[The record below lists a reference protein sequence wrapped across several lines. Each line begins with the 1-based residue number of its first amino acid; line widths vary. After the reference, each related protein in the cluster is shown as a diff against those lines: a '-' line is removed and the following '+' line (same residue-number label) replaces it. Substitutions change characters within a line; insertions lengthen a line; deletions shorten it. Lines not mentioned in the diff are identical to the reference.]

1 MEAERHFTLQL
12 FGRYYAVLT
21 VLPYVL
27 LALIFFF
34 LSCFFLVLIMFQN
47 IHTVFEI
54 LLLPSILSA
63 AMMIPFLTVF
73 LFMIRWHGKRR
84 IDVDNTGITMVL
96 PNQKSVFV
104 PWGFLRA
111 VELRYSKPNL
121 VQCTLISPAL
131 RFSFSNLELNLKSRV
146 PLDRVY
152 DEGFTVEK
160 LREFLF
166 YLHRM
171 APHLSWRMGE
181 SFKDKYKIVYPP
193 YDLEKMK

>member
-1 MEAERHFTLQL
+1 MDAERHFSIQL
-12 FGRYYAVLT
+12 FGRYFAVLT
-21 VLPYVL
+21 VLPYMF
-27 LALIFFF
+27 LALVFFF
-34 LSCFFLVLIMFQN
+34 FACFFLVLIMFQD
-47 IHTVFEI
+47 IHTVFDI

-84 IDVDNTGITMVL
+84 IDLDNTGITMVL

-111 VELRYSKPNL
+111 VELRYSKPNT

-131 RFSFSNLELNLKSRV
+131 KFSFSNLELNLESRV
-146 PLDRVY
+146 PLNRVFE
-152 DEGFTVEK
+152 DGFTVDK

-181 SFKDKYKIVYPP
+181 SFREKYKIVYPP